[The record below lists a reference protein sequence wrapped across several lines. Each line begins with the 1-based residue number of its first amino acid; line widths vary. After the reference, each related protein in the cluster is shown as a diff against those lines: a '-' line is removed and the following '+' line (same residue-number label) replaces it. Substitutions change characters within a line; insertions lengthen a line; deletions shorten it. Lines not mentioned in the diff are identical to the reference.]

1 MTLFQALL
9 IGLFAYL
16 GSKRTPWFFGV
27 TGGWNMIGRPLVA
40 GLIVGI
46 ILGDVT
52 NGVSALIAGS
62 IVPFSSEAVL
72 GLLLIAGYDSWGCV
86 FSATLG
92 NWLGGV
98 TCYYIGYLGKTEWIH
113 TYLKIPEEKLSKM
126 QRFLKGKGSL
136 FGFFVFIPVIGDI
149 MIVALGLLR
158 ANPLGTLLSMMVGK
172 FSRYYLVVIG
182 INYLKEWFPNLF

>member
-1 MTLFQALL
+1 MEFIAGLSEWGYF
-9 IGLFAYL
+9 GLFIAAFL
-16 GSKRTPWFFGV
+16 
-27 TGGWNMIGRPLVA
+27 
-40 GLIVGI
+40 
-46 ILGDVT
+46 
-52 NGVSALIAGS
+52 AGS
-62 IVPFSSEAVL
+62 IIPFSSEAVL

-98 TCYYIGYLGKTEWIH
+98 TCYYIGFLGKTEWIH

>member
-1 MTLFQALL
+1 MEFIAGLSEWGYF
-9 IGLFAYL
+9 GLFIAAFL
-16 GSKRTPWFFGV
+16 
-27 TGGWNMIGRPLVA
+27 
-40 GLIVGI
+40 
-46 ILGDVT
+46 
-52 NGVSALIAGS
+52 AGS
-62 IVPFSSEAVL
+62 IIPFSSEAVL

-158 ANPLGTLLSMMVGK
+158 ANPLDDGRKILPILLGGN
-172 FSRYYLVVIG
+172 RYQLSERVVSQSFLILNP
-182 INYLKEWFPNLF
+182 IFIVFQ

>member
-1 MTLFQALL
+1 MEFIAGLSEWGYF
-9 IGLFAYL
+9 GLFIAAFL
-16 GSKRTPWFFGV
+16 
-27 TGGWNMIGRPLVA
+27 
-40 GLIVGI
+40 
-46 ILGDVT
+46 
-52 NGVSALIAGS
+52 AGS
-62 IVPFSSEAVL
+62 IIPFSSEAVL

-136 FGFFVFIPVIGDI
+136 HRILRLYSGYRRHHDRGSRTTQSQSSRHVTLHDGRKILPILLGGNRYQLSERVVSQSFLILNPVFIV
-149 MIVALGLLR
+149 
-158 ANPLGTLLSMMVGK
+158 
-172 FSRYYLVVIG
+172 FQ
-182 INYLKEWFPNLF
+182 

>member
-1 MTLFQALL
+1 MEFIAGLSEWGYF
-9 IGLFAYL
+9 GLFIAAFL
-16 GSKRTPWFFGV
+16 
-27 TGGWNMIGRPLVA
+27 
-40 GLIVGI
+40 
-46 ILGDVT
+46 
-52 NGVSALIAGS
+52 AGS
-62 IVPFSSEAVL
+62 IIPFSSEAVL

-149 MIVALGLLR
+149 MIVALSL
-158 ANPLGTLLSMMVGK
+158 
-172 FSRYYLVVIG
+172 IH
-182 INYLKEWFPNLF
+182 I

>member
-1 MTLFQALL
+1 M
-9 IGLFAYL
+9 
-16 GSKRTPWFFGV
+16 
-27 TGGWNMIGRPLVA
+27 
-40 GLIVGI
+40 GI
-46 ILGDVT
+46 LRSFHS
-52 NGVSALIAGS
+52 GVSGRKHNSVQFRSRAGTS
-62 IVPFSSEAVL
+62 FNSRIRFL
-72 GLLLIAGYDSWGCV
+72 GLCILCHFGKLV
-86 FSATLG
+86 
-92 NWLGGV
+92 GGV